1 MGRLL
6 GRNGEVP
13 LFPAVRIPLASE
25 GVLHFEIPSLGL
37 LLIKLAVI

>member
-13 LFPAVRIPLASE
+13 LFRAVRIPLASE